1 MSAQLD
7 FSRWIVGPAVGLLA
21 AIVGL
26 IAGIDPKLAIA
37 ASFSAA
43 FVILVIA
50 DLTWGLALFTFVAFL
65 EIVPFGGPALSFSK
79 LLGGLLLV
87 SWLAVMTTRQVS
99 VDSAVV
105 KPACF
110 ILVFLL
116 GWIGL
121 SATWAEDPGLTI
133 AYLSRLALNAM
144 MFVIVLT
151 AVSDRRVGIRLA
163 LAFVAGAL
171 VAALYGIATPSQFEA
186 TYGRL
191 ESAALDPNELA
202 AVLVPACM
210 LCLFAAIGLRKRPG
224 LRLIATGVGII
235 CGGTIALTVSRGGLV
250 ALAVALVVSFA
261 VAGRWRW
268 RIGLVGATIA
278 AAMFIYFAGF
288 ASPDEVEHLKA
299 TTQGDTQV
307 KEGRVTIWDVAWR
320 ISEQN
325 PARGI
330 GAGNFQVASRHYV
343 LEAGSA
349 PRSDL
354 IIDTPLVVHNT
365 YLEFLSELGIPGLA
379 AWLALLA
386 FCLGCLIRAAHA
398 FGRLGDIEMELLS
411 RGLFAAI
418 AGLLAA
424 EFFISD
430 QFGKALWLLLALGP
444 AMLIIA
450 RGQAADADATA

>member
-171 VAALYGIATPSQFEA
+171 EKESR
-186 TYGRL
+186 RL
-191 ESAALDPNELA
+191 
-202 AVLVPACM
+202 M
-210 LCLFAAIGLRKRPG
+210 
-224 LRLIATGVGII
+224 
-235 CGGTIALTVSRGGLV
+235 
-250 ALAVALVVSFA
+250 
-261 VAGRWRW
+261 
-268 RIGLVGATIA
+268 
-278 AAMFIYFAGF
+278 
-288 ASPDEVEHLKA
+288 
-299 TTQGDTQV
+299 
-307 KEGRVTIWDVAWR
+307 
-320 ISEQN
+320 
-325 PARGI
+325 
-330 GAGNFQVASRHYV
+330 
-343 LEAGSA
+343 
-349 PRSDL
+349 
-354 IIDTPLVVHNT
+354 
-365 YLEFLSELGIPGLA
+365 
-379 AWLALLA
+379 
-386 FCLGCLIRAAHA
+386 
-398 FGRLGDIEMELLS
+398 
-411 RGLFAAI
+411 
-418 AGLLAA
+418 
-424 EFFISD
+424 
-430 QFGKALWLLLALGP
+430 
-444 AMLIIA
+444 
-450 RGQAADADATA
+450 